1 MQEKFEQEEC
11 DKLVSG
17 KRVNLCLMFQFFE
30 FQLVE
35 DNEVIECTNQEA
47 MDGLTKERQARLD
60 IERSQKSLSEELG
73 RAQREL
79 SSANQ
84 KVEIE

>member
-1 MQEKFEQEEC
+1 
-11 DKLVSG
+11 
-17 KRVNLCLMFQFFE
+17 
-30 FQLVE
+30 
-35 DNEVIECTNQEA
+35 